1 MAHVEQE
8 IRRAWTYVGVPEL
21 RSAYDPPFQ
30 DVPRI
35 ALPYVSVQLS
45 NEGQTTPRI
54 DSRLCPS
61 RPYCIFPRE
70 IFKQIGVAEPSTRG
84 PGAEPPSAVIR
95 ARDPERGELRLI
107 LLDLKVFGDDGA
119 SLSTKARLGIALEND
134 VEEPILGSFGFFSA
148 FEVSFSP
155 RHGIRIR
162 PAASKS

>member
-70 IFKQIGVAEPSTRG
+70 IFKQIGVAERSG
-84 PGAEPPSAVIR
+84 VR

>member
-1 MAHVEQE
+1 MAEWRRVAHVEQE

-21 RSAYDPPFQ
+21 RSAYDPPFE
-30 DVPRI
+30 DIPRI
-35 ALPYVSVQLS
+35 ALPYVSVQLT
-45 NEGQTTPRI
+45 NNGATTPRI

-70 IFKQIGVAEPSTRG
+70 VLQPLGVSDRDG
-84 PGAEPPSAVIR
+84 VR
-95 ARDPERGELRLI
+95 ARDPDLGEVKLI

-119 SLSTKARLGIALEND
+119 SLTTRARIGWPLGEDAK
-134 VEEPILGSFGFFSA
+134 EPVLGSFGFFSA

-162 PAASKS
+162 SAATKT

>member
-1 MAHVEQE
+1 M
-8 IRRAWTYVGVPEL
+8 GVPEL
-21 RSAYDPPFQ
+21 RAAYSPPFE

-45 NEGQTTPRI
+45 HEQASTPRI

-70 IFKQIGVAEPSTRG
+70 VLAQLRVPENV
-84 PGAEPPSAVIR
+84 GAR
-95 ARDPERGELRLI
+95 ARDPEWGELKLI

-119 SLSTKARLGIALEND
+119 NLATRARIGWPLDRDAP
-134 VEEPILGSFGFFSA
+134 EPLLGSFGFFSA
-148 FEVSFSP
+148 FDVSFSP

-162 PAASKS
+162 PAATKS

>member
-21 RSAYDPPFQ
+21 RSAYDPPFE

-35 ALPYVSVQLS
+35 ALPYISVQLS
-45 NEGQTTPRI
+45 HGSFTTPRI

-70 IFKQIGVAEPSTRG
+70 VLQQLRVSEKDGV
-84 PGAEPPSAVIR
+84 R
-95 ARDPERGELRLI
+95 ARDPDAGELKLI

-119 SLSTKARLGIALEND
+119 ALTTRARLGWPLED
-134 VEEPILGSFGFFSA
+134 DAPEPLLGSFGFFSA
-148 FEVSFSP
+148 FDVSFSP
-155 RHGIRIR
+155 RLGIRVR
-162 PAASKS
+162 PAANKT